1 MDKVTFNYRDFAEIF
16 GDECKIELIDGEIF
30 IGGKPFDEIVETYL
44 RIKVVLCQDLA
55 QNKMRNFSP

>member
-16 GDECKIELIDGEIF
+16 GDECKIELIGGEII

-44 RIKVVLCQDLA
+44 RIKAKKQENGTQQD
-55 QNKMRNFSP
+55 